1 MSDKTAFSKRYIE
14 IYSRN
19 KIQNQNWI
27 NSNKLILN
35 SSLAF
40 NPQMREIARKC
51 WILTKSQS
59 GKAKSNI

>member
-1 MSDKTAFSKRYIE
+1 MLKFIE
-14 IYSRN
+14 ETIELQ
-19 KIQNQNWI
+19 KKQNWI
-27 NSNKLILN
+27 KANKLILN

-40 NPQMREIARKC
+40 NPQMREIARKS